1 MHYLRTVSTAPAA
14 QPVLTPIPVMIATTQ
29 IPSVG
34 GEAAAEDCETL
45 PGRFAA
51 VRLSPEARADAPA
64 FPRTS
69 LRVRPS
75 NPNHHLWNN
84 NGTWYVHYTVHPTPF
99 TKSRIRASLETK
111 SLEVA
116 RRRRDEILFR
126 AGAAA

>member
-1 MHYLRTVSTAPAA
+1 MMRALPFPT
-14 QPVLTPIPVMIATTQ
+14 MIATTQ
-29 IPSVG
+29 VTTGS
-34 GEAAAEDCETL
+34 GESAVDDCETM
-45 PGRFAA
+45 PVRFPAG
-51 VRLSPEARADAPA
+51 RLSEARADAPA

-69 LRVRPS
+69 LRVRAS

-126 AGAAA
+126 AAAVA